1 MRDYGFGD
9 FLRDMRVR
17 RGLSQH
23 QLGALVGV
31 SGKAVSKWENG
42 ISKPHSRILFT
53 LGEILGV
60 TVDELLAG
68 ESRSGG
74 DSSLKSISSMKK
86 RLWKEAEKK
95 LHEKY
100 GETPDVRVMSRWM
113 SEVREFERSD
123 AVIVFELARRINSA
137 ARELGGRVRMP
148 DMYTSFAAYIMGS
161 SEINPLQP
169 HYFCPDCGKIEFPDG
184 VACCWDL
191 PVKHCACGREFVRD
205 GHGIPVESHSNLL
218 MVGSWLHVLLPSY
231 LWKNIREVSIEYF
244 EGRKVVFLRRNGM
257 EDFERMVF
265 LPEDYPGFSC
275 GDVLALD
282 SYIGAFFE
290 YPNVSVHVY
299 DSPYLLPDL
308 ERETN
313 TSFERIPYQS
323 PELLDAFLCGDSD
336 GIPDFGTP
344 YIQQVMR
351 QAKCRTYADLM
362 KVMGLT
368 HGTGVYLDN
377 AEELIASGMPVGK
390 VIAFREDIFSYVQE
404 CMKKNGIGD
413 NGFAYRVM
421 YDASRG
427 VYLKS
432 GLPEDIRHGLLAI
445 GAEEWFIESISKLRW
460 VFPRSEGA
468 YFMKYTLIFMWYKQN
483 FPEIFHGIMMESN
496 KSE

>member
-148 DMYTSFAAYIMGS
+148 DM
-161 SEINPLQP
+161 
-169 HYFCPDCGKIEFPDG
+169 
-184 VACCWDL
+184 
-191 PVKHCACGREFVRD
+191 
-205 GHGIPVESHSNLL
+205 
-218 MVGSWLHVLLPSY
+218 
-231 LWKNIREVSIEYF
+231 
-244 EGRKVVFLRRNGM
+244 
-257 EDFERMVF
+257 
-265 LPEDYPGFSC
+265 
-275 GDVLALD
+275 
-282 SYIGAFFE
+282 
-290 YPNVSVHVY
+290 
-299 DSPYLLPDL
+299 
-308 ERETN
+308 
-313 TSFERIPYQS
+313 
-323 PELLDAFLCGDSD
+323 
-336 GIPDFGTP
+336 
-344 YIQQVMR
+344 
-351 QAKCRTYADLM
+351 
-362 KVMGLT
+362 
-368 HGTGVYLDN
+368 
-377 AEELIASGMPVGK
+377 
-390 VIAFREDIFSYVQE
+390 
-404 CMKKNGIGD
+404 
-413 NGFAYRVM
+413 
-421 YDASRG
+421 
-427 VYLKS
+427 
-432 GLPEDIRHGLLAI
+432 
-445 GAEEWFIESISKLRW
+445 
-460 VFPRSEGA
+460 
-468 YFMKYTLIFMWYKQN
+468 
-483 FPEIFHGIMMESN
+483 
-496 KSE
+496 